1 MEVGE
6 SADAV
11 QLVDQQVHIQRSRLQ
26 GKVAGLTNMVA
37 KLQSGLE
44 AAHEQH
50 HSMVC
55 CHFTQMHTRM
65 YTGAAGGY
73 FLQAHSSTSLS
84 A

>member
-1 MEVGE
+1 MGE

-26 GKVAGLTNMVA
+26 GKVAFLTNMVA

-44 AAHEQH
+44 AAHEQR

-55 CHFTQMHTRM
+55 CWICHLTQMHTCT
-65 YTGAAGGY
+65 YTGAAGG
-73 FLQAHSSTSLS
+73 
-84 A
+84 